1 MRLTPILIAEG
12 RKEDLR
18 KKYEEKFSADPEHI
32 ELLDYALGHPFLAQT
47 NFKYGNFL
55 LKNLHPNSSIEE
67 IIYDIE
73 LIKEFDRFQQ
83 SLEEKDINKYS
94 FAGLKTAIQ
103 SHKEKS
109 KSQQNKI
116 DSSSAKKIYED
127 SNILIVKPLTYEA
140 SCKYGSG
147 TRWCT
152 TTAGQ
157 SSYFNSYTAGEQ
169 VLYYVI
175 LKKFDISNKFYK
187 IAIHKD
193 GTNETWYDATDERM
207 TDREKEV
214 FNLGAPKVI
223 ETIREDYQDTQKNKG
238 KVFFQKLFD
247 FQNYKFENVS
257 SAFYNASNKTYK
269 GTKNKIGLEF
279 QKPDLVPD
287 MPGHATMEMN
297 ISVDEENIDQYLVMI
312 TYDVGNK
319 INFNIGY
326 SDNNF
331 EIEPEFDFGIENVST
346 HFQIPVGFLTN
357 PSNENIKSFFNE
369 LCWTITKQVVYR
381 MKNNSEFMSSIHG
394 GNAVWTPNRSSYGFT
409 FKRKDSGLIKKLV
422 DYLDSG
428 NKGTKL
434 DFLVDIGSLQ
444 KKDVNGKPYY
454 SLKNQNNWHIPS
466 AFRGQL
472 SGLFNSA
479 RLAGIL
485 DYDKK
490 GNQFYLKKGPN
501 FEAFKSG
508 QLSPL

>member
-1 MRLTPILIAEG
+1 MRLTPILIQEG

-18 KKYEEKFSADPEHI
+18 KKYTQKFKEYPETLDFILGISDLAD
-32 ELLDYALGHPFLAQT
+32 T
-47 NFKYGNFL
+47 NFKYADFV
-55 LKNLHPNSSIEE
+55 LKNTHPNSSPEE
-67 IIYDIE
+67 VEDIIN
-73 LIKEFDRFQQ
+73 LVKEFNQFQQ
-83 SLEEKDINKYS
+83 SLNVKDINRYDLD
-94 FAGLKTAIQ
+94 GLKLAIE
-103 SHKEKS
+103 SHKETS
-109 KSQQNKI
+109 KSQL
-116 DSSSAKKIYED
+116 KKVDTSGTKKLFED
-127 SNILIVKPLTYEA
+127 KNILIVKPLTYES
-140 SCKYGSG
+140 SCKYGAG

-152 TTAGQ
+152 TMAGTP
-157 SSYFNSYTAGEQ
+157 SYFESHTKEDQG
-169 VLYYVI
+169 LYYII
-175 LKKFDISNKFYK
+175 LKNFNRDNKFYK
-187 IAIHKD
+187 IAIHI
-193 GTNETWYDATDERM
+193 TPNVETWYDSTDERM
-207 TDREKEV
+207 SDREKEV
-214 FNLGAPKVI
+214 FSLGAPKVI
-223 ETIREDYQDTQKNKG
+223 ETIREDYQETQKNRG

-247 FQNYKFENVS
+247 FYNYNFQDVS
-257 SAFYNASNKTYK
+257 PAFK

-279 QKPDLVPD
+279 QKPYLIPD
-287 MPGHATMEMN
+287 MPGHVTMELN
-297 ISVDEENIDQYLVMI
+297 ISVNEENIDQYLVMI

-346 HFQIPVGFLTN
+346 HVQIPIGFLTN

-381 MKNNSEFMSSIHG
+381 MKSNSEFMSSING
-394 GNAVWTPNRSSYGFT
+394 GNAVWIPNRSSYGFT

-434 DFLVDIGSLQ
+434 DFLIDIGSLQ

-454 SLKNQNNWHIPS
+454 SHKNQNNWQIPS

-501 FEAFKSG
+501 FEAFKLG
-508 QLSPL
+508 KLSPL

>member
-1 MRLTPILIAEG
+1 MRLTPILIQEG

-18 KKYEEKFSADPEHI
+18 KKYTEKFKEYPETLDFILGISDLAD
-32 ELLDYALGHPFLAQT
+32 T
-47 NFKYGNFL
+47 NFKYGDFV
-55 LKNLHPNSSIEE
+55 LKNTHPNSSPEE
-67 IIYDIE
+67 VEDIIE
-73 LIKEFDRFQQ
+73 LVKEFDRFQQ
-83 SLEEKDINKYS
+83 SLDVKDINRYDLD
-94 FAGLKTAIQ
+94 GLKLAIE
-103 SHKEKS
+103 SHKETS
-109 KSQQNKI
+109 KSQLKKV
-116 DSSSAKKIYED
+116 DTSGTKKIFED
-127 SNILIVKPLTYEA
+127 KNILIVRPLTYES
-140 SCKYGSG
+140 SCKYGAG

-152 TTAGQ
+152 TMAGQ
-157 SSYFNSYTAGEQ
+157 PSYFESYTKDDQG
-169 VLYYVI
+169 LYYII
-175 LKKFDISNKFYK
+175 LKNFNKDNKFYK
-187 IAIHKD
+187 IAIHI
-193 GTNETWYDATDERM
+193 TPNTETWYDATDERM
-207 TDREKEV
+207 SDREKEV

-223 ETIREDYQDTQKNKG
+223 ETIKNDYSEYIKERGQS
-238 KVFFQKLFD
+238 FFKKLFD
-247 FQNYKFENVS
+247 FNNYKFEDVS
-257 SAFYNASNKTYK
+257 SAFK

-279 QKPDLVPD
+279 QKPDIVPD
-287 MPGHATMEMN
+287 MPGHATMELN
-297 ISVDEENIDQYLVMI
+297 ISVDEENIDQYLVLI
-312 TYDVGNK
+312 TYDVGSK

-326 SDNNF
+326 SGDNF

-346 HFQIPVGFLTN
+346 YMSVFSSFIKNTSP
-357 PSNENIKSFFNE
+357 EEIKSMFNE

-422 DYLDSG
+422 DYLDSDK
-428 NKGTKL
+428 KGTKL

-454 SLKNQNNWHIPS
+454 SHKNQNNWQIPS

-508 QLSPL
+508 QLSEL

>member
-1 MRLTPILIAEG
+1 MRLTPILIQEG

-18 KKYEEKFSADPEHI
+18 KKYTEKFKEYPETLDFILGISDLAD
-32 ELLDYALGHPFLAQT
+32 T
-47 NFKYGNFL
+47 NFKYADFV
-55 LKNLHPNSSIEE
+55 LKNTHPNSSPEE
-67 IIYDIE
+67 VEDIIE
-73 LIKEFDRFQQ
+73 LVKEFDRFQQ
-83 SLEEKDINKYS
+83 SLDVKDINRYDLD
-94 FAGLKTAIQ
+94 GLKLAIE
-103 SHKEKS
+103 SHKETS
-109 KSQQNKI
+109 KSQLKKI
-116 DSSSAKKIYED
+116 DTSGAKKIFED
-127 SNILIVKPLTYEA
+127 KNILIVRPLTYEA
-140 SCKYGSG
+140 SCKYGAG

-152 TTAGQ
+152 TMAGT
-157 SSYFNSYTAGEQ
+157 SSYFESHTSQEQ
-169 VLYYVI
+169 ALYYII
-175 LKKFDISNKFYK
+175 LKNFNRDNKFYK
-187 IAIHKD
+187 IAIHI
-193 GTNETWYDATDERM
+193 TPNTETWYDATDERM
-207 TDREKEV
+207 SDREKEV
-214 FNLGAPKVI
+214 FSLGAPKVI
-223 ETIREDYQDTQKNKG
+223 ETIKNDYSEYVKERGQS
-238 KVFFQKLFD
+238 FFKKLFD
-247 FQNYKFENVS
+247 FNNYKFEDVS
-257 SAFYNASNKTYK
+257 SAFK

-279 QKPDLVPD
+279 QKPDIVPD
-287 MPGHATMEMN
+287 MPGHATMELN
-297 ISVDEENIDQYLVMI
+297 ISVDEENIDQYLVLI
-312 TYDVGNK
+312 TYNVGNK

-326 SDNNF
+326 SGDNF

-454 SLKNQNNWHIPS
+454 SHKNQNNWQIPS

>member
-1 MRLTPILIAEG
+1 MRLTPILIQEG

-18 KKYEEKFSADPEHI
+18 KKYTEKFKEYPETLDFILGISDLAD
-32 ELLDYALGHPFLAQT
+32 T
-47 NFKYGNFL
+47 NFKYANFV
-55 LKNLHPNSSIEE
+55 LKNTHPNSSPEE
-67 IIYDIE
+67 VEDIIE
-73 LIKEFDRFQQ
+73 LVKEFDRFQQ
-83 SLEEKDINKYS
+83 SLDVKDINRYDLD
-94 FAGLKTAIQ
+94 GLKLAIE
-103 SHKEKS
+103 SHKETS
-109 KSQQNKI
+109 KSQLKKI
-116 DSSSAKKIYED
+116 DTSGAKKIFED
-127 SNILIVKPLTYEA
+127 KNILIVRPLTYEA
-140 SCKYGSG
+140 SCKYGAG

-152 TTAGQ
+152 TMAGT
-157 SSYFNSYTAGEQ
+157 SSYFESHTSQEQ
-169 VLYYVI
+169 ALYYII
-175 LKKFDISNKFYK
+175 LKNFNRDNKFYK
-187 IAIHKD
+187 IAIHI
-193 GTNETWYDATDERM
+193 TPNTETWYDATDERM
-207 TDREKEV
+207 SDREKEV
-214 FNLGAPKVI
+214 FSLGAPKVI
-223 ETIREDYQDTQKNKG
+223 ETIKNDYSEYVKERGQL
-238 KVFFQKLFD
+238 FFKKLFD
-247 FQNYKFENVS
+247 FHNYKFENVT
-257 SAFYNASNKTYK
+257 SAFK
-269 GTKNKIGLEF
+269 GTKNMIDLEF
-279 QKPDLVPD
+279 QKPDLIPD
-287 MPGHATMEMN
+287 MPGHATMELN
-297 ISVDEENIDQYLVMI
+297 ISVDGENIDQYLVMI

-454 SLKNQNNWHIPS
+454 SHKNQNNWQIPS

>member
-1 MRLTPILIAEG
+1 
-12 RKEDLR
+12 
-18 KKYEEKFSADPEHI
+18 
-32 ELLDYALGHPFLAQT
+32 
-47 NFKYGNFL
+47 
-55 LKNLHPNSSIEE
+55 
-67 IIYDIE
+67 
-73 LIKEFDRFQQ
+73 
-83 SLEEKDINKYS
+83 
-94 FAGLKTAIQ
+94 
-103 SHKEKS
+103 
-109 KSQQNKI
+109 
-116 DSSSAKKIYED
+116 
-127 SNILIVKPLTYEA
+127 
-140 SCKYGSG
+140 
-147 TRWCT
+147 
-152 TTAGQ
+152 
-157 SSYFNSYTAGEQ
+157 
-169 VLYYVI
+169 
-175 LKKFDISNKFYK
+175 
-187 IAIHKD
+187 
-193 GTNETWYDATDERM
+193 
-207 TDREKEV
+207 
-214 FNLGAPKVI
+214 
-223 ETIREDYQDTQKNKG
+223 
-238 KVFFQKLFD
+238 
-247 FQNYKFENVS
+247 VS
-257 SAFYNASNKTYK
+257 SAFK

-287 MPGHATMEMN
+287 MPGHATMELN

-326 SDNNF
+326 SGDNF

-357 PSNENIKSFFNE
+357 PSYENIKSFFYE

-422 DYLDSG
+422 DYLDSD

-454 SLKNQNNWHIPS
+454 SHSNQNNWQIPS

>member
-1 MRLTPILIAEG
+1 MRLTPILIQEG

-18 KKYEEKFSADPEHI
+18 KKYTEKFKEYPETLDFILGISDLAD
-32 ELLDYALGHPFLAQT
+32 T
-47 NFKYGNFL
+47 NFKYGDFV
-55 LKNLHPNSSIEE
+55 LKNTHPNSSPEE
-67 IIYDIE
+67 VEDIIE
-73 LIKEFDRFQQ
+73 LVKEFDRFQQ
-83 SLEEKDINKYS
+83 SLDVKDINRYDLD
-94 FAGLKTAIQ
+94 GLKLTIE
-103 SHKEKS
+103 SHKETS
-109 KSQQNKI
+109 KSQLKKV
-116 DSSSAKKIYED
+116 DTSGTKKIFED
-127 SNILIVKPLTYEA
+127 KNILIVRPLTYES
-140 SCKYGSG
+140 SCKYGAG

-152 TTAGQ
+152 TMAGQ
-157 SSYFNSYTAGEQ
+157 PSYFESHTKDDQG
-169 VLYYVI
+169 LYYII
-175 LKKFDISNKFYK
+175 LKNFNKDNKFYK
-187 IAIHKD
+187 IAIHI
-193 GTNETWYDATDERM
+193 TPNTETWYDATDERM
-207 TDREKEV
+207 SDREKEV

-223 ETIREDYQDTQKNKG
+223 ETIKNDYSEYIKERGQS
-238 KVFFQKLFD
+238 FFKKLFD
-247 FQNYKFENVS
+247 FNNYKFEDVS
-257 SAFYNASNKTYK
+257 SAFK

-279 QKPDLVPD
+279 QKPDIVPD
-287 MPGHATMEMN
+287 MPGHATMELN
-297 ISVDEENIDQYLVMI
+297 ISVDEENIDQYLVLI
-312 TYDVGNK
+312 TYDVGSK

-326 SDNNF
+326 SGDNF

-346 HFQIPVGFLTN
+346 YMSVFSSFIKNTSP
-357 PSNENIKSFFNE
+357 EEIKSMFNE

-422 DYLDSG
+422 DYLDSDK
-428 NKGTKL
+428 KGTKL

-454 SLKNQNNWHIPS
+454 SHKNQNNWQIPS

-508 QLSPL
+508 QLSEL

>member
-1 MRLTPILIAEG
+1 MRLTPILIQEG

-18 KKYEEKFSADPEHI
+18 KKYTEKFKEYPETLDFILGISDLAD
-32 ELLDYALGHPFLAQT
+32 T
-47 NFKYGNFL
+47 NFKYADFV
-55 LKNLHPNSSIEE
+55 LKNTHPNASPEE
-67 IIYDIE
+67 VEHIID
-73 LIKEFDRFQQ
+73 LVKDFDRFQQ
-83 SLEEKDINKYS
+83 SLEVKDINKYDVYKLVS
-94 FAGLKTAIQ
+94 AIDK
-103 SHKEKS
+103 HRETS
-109 KSQQNKI
+109 KSQQ
-116 DSSSAKKIYED
+116 KKSFDTSGVKKLFED
-127 SNILIVKPLTYEA
+127 KNILIVKPLTYEA
-140 SCKYGSG
+140 SCKYGAG

-152 TTAGQ
+152 TMAGQ
-157 SSYFNSYTAGEQ
+157 PSYFESHTKEDQG
-169 VLYYVI
+169 LYYII
-175 LKKFDISNKFYK
+175 LKNFNKDNKFYK
-187 IAIHKD
+187 IAIHI
-193 GTNETWYDATDERM
+193 TPNVETWYDSTDERM
-207 TDREKEV
+207 SDREKEV
-214 FNLGAPKVI
+214 FSLGAPKVI
-223 ETIREDYQDTQKNKG
+223 ETIREDYQETQKNRG

-247 FQNYKFENVS
+247 FYNYNFQDVS
-257 SAFYNASNKTYK
+257 PAFK

-279 QKPDLVPD
+279 QKPDLIPD

-369 LCWTITKQVVYR
+369 LCWTITKQVLYR

-454 SLKNQNNWHIPS
+454 SHKNQNNWQIPS

>member
-1 MRLTPILIAEG
+1 MRLTPILIQEG

-18 KKYEEKFSADPEHI
+18 KKYTEKFKEYPETLDFILGIAD
-32 ELLDYALGHPFLAQT
+32 LADT
-47 NFKYGNFL
+47 NFKYADFV
-55 LKNLHPNSSIEE
+55 LKNTHPNSSPEE
-67 IIYDIE
+67 VEDIIE
-73 LIKEFDRFQQ
+73 LVKEFDRFQQ
-83 SLEEKDINKYS
+83 SLDVKDINRYDLD
-94 FAGLKTAIQ
+94 GLKIAIE
-103 SHKEKS
+103 SHKETS
-109 KSQQNKI
+109 KSQLKKV
-116 DSSSAKKIYED
+116 DTSGAKKLFED
-127 SNILIVKPLTYEA
+127 KNILIIKPLTYEA
-140 SCKYGSG
+140 SCKYGAG

-152 TTAGQ
+152 TMAGTP
-157 SSYFNSYTAGEQ
+157 SYFESHTKEDQG
-169 VLYYVI
+169 LYYII
-175 LKKFDISNKFYK
+175 LKNFNRDNKFYK
-187 IAIHKD
+187 IAIHM
-193 GTNETWYDATDERM
+193 TPNVETWYDSTDEKM
-207 TDREKEV
+207 SDREKEV
-214 FNLGAPKVI
+214 FSLGAPKVI
-223 ETIREDYQDTQKNKG
+223 ETIREDFTESQKERG
-238 KVFFQKLFD
+238 KLFFKKLFD
-247 FQNYKFENVS
+247 FYNYKFEDVS
-257 SAFYNASNKTYK
+257 SAFK

-287 MPGHATMEMN
+287 MPGHATMELN

-312 TYDVGNK
+312 TYNVGDR
-319 INFNIGY
+319 IFFNIGY
-326 SDNNF
+326 SGDNF

-346 HFQIPVGFLTN
+346 HFQIPIGFLNN
-357 PSNENIKSFFNE
+357 PSDENVKSFFNE

-381 MKNNSEFMSSIHG
+381 MKSNSEFMASIHG

-454 SLKNQNNWHIPS
+454 SHKNQNNWQIPS

>member
-1 MRLTPILIAEG
+1 MRLTPILIQEG

-18 KKYEEKFSADPEHI
+18 KKYTEKFKEYPET
-32 ELLDYALGHPFLAQT
+32 LDFILGISDLSDT
-47 NFKYGNFL
+47 NFKYGDFV
-55 LKNLHPNSSIEE
+55 LKNTHPNASPEE
-67 IIYDIE
+67 VEDIVD
-73 LIKEFDRFQQ
+73 LIKDFDRFQQ
-83 SLEEKDINKYS
+83 SLDVKDINKYDLD
-94 FAGLKTAIQ
+94 GLKLTIEL
-103 SHKEKS
+103 HKETS
-109 KSQQNKI
+109 KSQLKKI
-116 DSSSAKKIYED
+116 DTSGAKKIFED
-127 SNILIVKPLTYEA
+127 KNILIVRPLTYEA
-140 SCKYGSG
+140 SCKYGAG

-152 TTAGQ
+152 TMAGQ
-157 SSYFNSYTAGEQ
+157 PSYFESHTKDDQG
-169 VLYYVI
+169 LYYII
-175 LKKFDISNKFYK
+175 LKNFNKDNKFYK
-187 IAIHKD
+187 IAIHI
-193 GTNETWYDATDERM
+193 TPNTETWYDATDERM
-207 TDREKEV
+207 SDREKEV

-223 ETIREDYQDTQKNKG
+223 ETIKNDYSEYIKERGQS
-238 KVFFQKLFD
+238 FFKKLFD
-247 FQNYKFENVS
+247 FNNYKFEDVS
-257 SAFYNASNKTYK
+257 SAFK

-279 QKPDLVPD
+279 QKPDIVPD
-287 MPGHATMEMN
+287 MPGHATMELN
-297 ISVDEENIDQYLVMI
+297 ISVDEENIDQYLVLI
-312 TYDVGNK
+312 TYDVGSK

-326 SDNNF
+326 SGDNF

-346 HFQIPVGFLTN
+346 YMSVFSSFIKNTSP
-357 PSNENIKSFFNE
+357 EEIKSMFNE

-422 DYLDSG
+422 DYLDSDK
-428 NKGTKL
+428 KGTKL

-454 SLKNQNNWHIPS
+454 SHKNQNNWQIPS

-508 QLSPL
+508 QLSEL